1 MTLKPKSNL
10 CETCGLN
17 MKAPIGSRCQKC
29 VAAERSARESG
40 YPTDGPNQRRRY
52 EERHGR
58 HGVSNLIRRIA
69 EREALL
75 ARYLGLS
82 ELRNAESVGEDE

>member
-52 EERHGR
+52 EERNGR
-58 HGVSNLIRRIA
+58 HGVGNLIRRIA

-75 ARYLGLS
+75 ARYIGT
-82 ELRNAESVGEDE
+82 EIPTQQEDIGDD